1 MKKLFVLLVSLV
13 LLFSLFSCNN
23 EVAKP
28 NNPNQGGQTEQPA
41 IEIPNDFN
49 YTPETDGDLI
59 TGFTPET
66 AESIQKI
73 MASVNKIA
81 QGEDSQKLLIDVLTN
96 VLSKGI
102 TLRLP
107 GNGSDTISIVS
118 TGNYTPGKLTVN
130 VNADVKKYQLG
141 ESGVVANG
149 TFIASV
155 DIDIAKMTSNNPEDA
170 SYKPAVTIDGT
181 SSTLTLTVGENDYIL
196 NSIDS
201 IKAFSDAIGANK
213 GENDLSNALKK
224 ALTDSYKQI
233 CVDVLTIAKEFLAN
247 DGYRIETDQYLIS
260 LKGTLDW
267 RLVSDTEKDKLYLP
281 NQKISNIYEFFGSI
295 FDIISVRNL
304 TLEVSTKDVITLD
317 DAGFEVKLVGKVNNA
332 YLSFVKTIYDETETW
347 TPTNILAVCNS
358 ADVSLAI
365 LTHGNNIGENTIYV
379 VGHFEGR
386 KGLKYPLKDNKTA
399 YGYIRF
405 NGEDYKVE
413 DFFNNIGKMMSQAPV
428 K

>member
-107 GNGSDTISIVS
+107 GNGSDTISMVS

-181 SSTLTLTVGENDYIL
+181 STLTLTVGENDYIL

-201 IKAFSDAIGANK
+201 IKAFSYAIGANK

-260 LKGTLDW
+260 LKGNLDW
-267 RLVSDTEKDKLYLP
+267 NIVDKDDNITLP
-281 NQKISNIYEFFGSI
+281 EGKKNIFNYFGFI
-295 FDIISVRNL
+295 FHSISVRDL
-304 TLEVSTKDVITLD
+304 TFEVATKDVITLD
-317 DAGFEVKLVGKVNNA
+317 DAGFEVKLVAKVRNA
-332 YLSFVKTIYDETETW
+332 HLYSMKMKNDDGTL
-347 TPTNILAVCNS
+347 TPDDIHAVCES
-358 ADVSLAI
+358 ADVSLSI
-365 LTHGNNIGENTIYV
+365 ITSGESIGENRIYA
-379 VGHFEGR
+379 VGHFEGKTGLIR
-386 KGLKYPLKDNKTA
+386 KYNGDYKKA

-413 DFFNNIGKMMSQAPV
+413 DFFNNIGKMMSQGPS

>member
-1 MKKLFVLLVSLV
+1 MKKLFVLFISLV

-28 NNPNQGGQTEQPA
+28 NEPEQPGTEQPA

-49 YTPETDGDLI
+49 YTPETDGGLI

-96 VLSKGI
+96 VLSKGV

-130 VNADVKKYQLG
+130 VNANVFDYQLG
-141 ESGVVANG
+141 DSGVSANG
-149 TFIASV
+149 SFIASV
-155 DIDIAKMTSNNPEDA
+155 DIDIAKMNSHNPAD
-170 SYKPAVTIDGT
+170 YPYVPTFKIDPE
-181 SSTLTLTVGENDYIL
+181 STLTLTVKEKEKEKEYGL
-196 NSIDS
+196 NSIAS
-201 IKAFSDAIGANK
+201 IEAFQKEINANN
-213 GENDLSNALKK
+213 GENELSKKLLDALKN
-224 ALTDSYKQI
+224 SYKQI
-233 CVDVLTIAKEFLAN
+233 CVDVLKIAKEFLAD

-260 LKGTLDW
+260 LKGNLDW
-267 RLVSDTEKDKLYLP
+267 NIVDKDDNITLP
-281 NQKISNIYEFFGSI
+281 EGKMNIFNFFGSI
-295 FDIISVRNL
+295 FRIISVRDL
-304 TLEVSTKDVITLD
+304 TFEVSTKDVISLD
-317 DAGFEVKLVGKVNNA
+317 DAGFELKLVGKVSNA
-332 YLSFVKTIYDETETW
+332 YLSAALKKNLDNTY
-347 TPTNILAVCNS
+347 TPDDIIAVCNS
-358 ADVSLAI
+358 ADISLSI
-365 LTHGNNIGENTIYV
+365 VTNGSIGENKIYA
-379 VGHFEGR
+379 VGHFEG
-386 KGLKYPLKDNKTA
+386 KTGFVHNYQSA
-399 YGYIRF
+399 YKTVYGYIRF

-413 DFFNNIGKMMSQAPV
+413 DFFNNIGKMMSQGPS

>member
-1 MKKLFVLLVSLV
+1 ML
-13 LLFSLFSCNN
+13 C
-23 EVAKP
+23 
-28 NNPNQGGQTEQPA
+28 
-41 IEIPNDFN
+41 

-96 VLSKGI
+96 VLSKGV

-130 VNADVKKYQLG
+130 VNANVFNYQLG
-141 ESGVVANG
+141 DSGVSADG

-155 DIDIAKMTSNNPEDA
+155 DIDIAKMNSHNPAD
-170 SYKPAVTIDGT
+170 YPYVPTFKIDPE
-181 SSTLTLTVGENDYIL
+181 STLTLTVKEKEYRL
-196 NSIDS
+196 NSIAS
-201 IKAFSDAIGANK
+201 IEAFQKEINANN
-213 GENDLSNALKK
+213 GENELSKKLLDALKN
-224 ALTDSYKQI
+224 SYKQI
-233 CVDVLTIAKEFLAN
+233 CVDVLKIAKEFLAD

-317 DAGFEVKLVGKVNNA
+317 DAGFEVKLVGKVSNA
-332 YLSFVKTIYDETETW
+332 YLSFVKTIYNETETW